1 MLTLRDYQQESLQAI
16 LREFRAG
23 ITRQLVSLPTGTGKT
38 ILFGALAKELNRKT
52 LIVAHREEL
61 LTQARDKILLL
72 WPDADIGIIKA
83 ERNEINHQI
92 LVASVQTISR
102 PQRLEQLVNRGISL
116 LVIDEAHHAAATSYR
131 KVIAELGFAGADPGK
146 LLVGVT
152 ATPQRGDKL
161 GLDSVFQKIVYR
173 RSLPVMIAAGYLADL
188 KGVQVKAN
196 VDLSKVHT
204 RAGDFAQG
212 ELEAAVNTAEAN
224 QIIVKAFK
232 YYASNRRAAAFCA
245 GVQHA
250 KDLADTFNQAGI
262 KASAVWGDMDPES
275 RKATLEAYEAG
286 QIQVL
291 TNCEILTEGWDSP
304 ATDCLL
310 MARPTKSGALYQ
322 QMIGR
327 GTRLFPG
334 KENCLIL
341 EFTSNRHDIASLG
354 TLTGLP
360 IKNKQTIL
368 QAMQEERQRRQAA
381 SEAKTATRVVAKEF
395 DILDR
400 SAFRWYMAGRD
411 WRLPIAPDIYLS
423 LHEGE
428 PGKWNVV
435 ANIVNGQDKAVSLH
449 ESLPF
454 GYAQGLAED
463 YARQHGQAFARKDA
477 RWTRQKPT
485 AKQIEMLTKLKIQ
498 YDPDISRGEAAQL
511 ISEQLAR
518 REVEPATSKQLW
530 RLRQMGYTPPEGLTK
545 PQARQMIAAGMG

>member
-1 MLTLRDYQQESLQAI
+1 MLTLRDYQREALAAI
-16 LREFRAG
+16 LREYRVS
-23 ITRQLVSLPTGTGKT
+23 ITRQLVALPTGTGKT

-52 LIVAHREEL
+52 LIIAHREEL

-83 ERNEINHQI
+83 ELNETDHQI
-92 LVASVQTISR
+92 IIASVQTISR
-102 PQRLEQLVNRGISL
+102 PQRLEQLIDRGITL
-116 LVIDEAHHAAATSYR
+116 LVIDEAHHAAADSYR
-131 KVIAELGFAGADPGK
+131 RVIGDMGFMNSDPDK

-152 ATPQRGDKL
+152 ATPARGDGM
-161 GLDSVFQKIVYR
+161 GLDSIFEEVTFQ
-173 RSLPVMIAAGYLADL
+173 RSLPTMIAGGYLSDL
-188 KGVQVKAN
+188 RGIQVKADT
-196 VDLSKVHT
+196 DLSGVHT

-212 ELEAAVNTAEAN
+212 ELEAAVNTN
-224 QIIVKAFK
+224 QRNAIIVRAFK

-250 KDLADTFNQAGI
+250 KDLADTFNHAGI
-262 KASAVWGDMDPES
+262 KASAVWGDMDPEN

-354 TLTGLP
+354 SLTGLP
-360 IKNKQTIL
+360 IRNKQTIL
-368 QAMQEERQRRQAA
+368 QAMEKERQRQQAA
-381 SEAKTATRVVAKEF
+381 SEAKTATRVLAKEF
-395 DILDR
+395 DVLDR

-411 WRLPIAPDIYLS
+411 WRLPIAPGICLV
-423 LHEGE
+423 LHEADT
-428 PGKWNVV
+428 GKWDV
-435 ANIVNGQDKAVSLH
+435 NINAQGETIPLH
-449 ESLPF
+449 GTLPF

-463 YARQHGQAFARKDA
+463 YARKYGKGFSRKDA
-477 RWTRQKPT
+477 KWTKRKPT
-485 AKQIEMLTKLKIQ
+485 QKQVDMLAKLKIQ
-498 YDPDISRGEAAQL
+498 YAPDISRGEAAQL
-511 ISEQLAR
+511 ISEALAQ
-518 REVEPATSKQLW
+518 REAEPATGKQLW
-530 RLRQMGYTPPEGLTK
+530 RLRQMGYTPPDGLTK
-545 PQARQMIAAGMG
+545 PQARRLIAGRM